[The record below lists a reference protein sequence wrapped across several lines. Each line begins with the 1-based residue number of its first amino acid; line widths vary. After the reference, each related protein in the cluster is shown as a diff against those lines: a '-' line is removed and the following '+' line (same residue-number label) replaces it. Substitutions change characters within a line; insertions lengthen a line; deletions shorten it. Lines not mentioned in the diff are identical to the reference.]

1 MKLNNEHPDGQAAD
15 VHVSDKLKGIGN
27 TMEIRKASDTELND
41 VLRVEKDAFGY
52 DKEANLVKDLLN
64 DSSAKPYFSFLAFSN
79 DRAVGHILFTSAQL
93 KVTQNDVSISLLAPL
108 AVIPEFQKQGVGG
121 KLIEYGL
128 QHLTTFDVDLVFVLG
143 HPEYYPQYGF
153 KPAGI
158 QGFEAPYPIPEE
170 HANAWMVQELRSGV
184 IGSVS
189 GKIRCA
195 DMLNKPQ
202 HWRE

>member
-1 MKLNNEHPDGQAAD
+1 MKG
-15 VHVSDKLKGIGN
+15 VFN
-27 TMEIRKASDTELND
+27 TMEIREALDTDLKD

-52 DKEANLVKDLLN
+52 DKEANLVNDLLG

-79 DRAVGHILFTSAQL
+79 NRAVGHILFTSAQL
-93 KVTQNDVSISLLAPL
+93 EGNQHDVSISLLAPL
-108 AVIPEFQKQGVGG
+108 AVVPEFQKQGVGR
-121 KLIEYGL
+121 KLIEHGL
-128 QHLTTFDVDLVFVLG
+128 QHLTNFGVDLVFVLG

-153 KPAGI
+153 KTAGI
-158 QGFEAPYPIPEE
+158 QGFDAPYPIPEE
-170 HANAWMVQELRSGV
+170 HANAWMVQELRPGV

>member
-1 MKLNNEHPDGQAAD
+1 
-15 VHVSDKLKGIGN
+15 
-27 TMEIRKASDTELND
+27 MEIREASDSELND
-41 VLRVEKDAFGY
+41 VLRVENDAFGY
-52 DKEANLVKDLLN
+52 DKEANLVKDLLG

-93 KVTQNDVSISLLAPL
+93 EGTQEDVSISLLAPL

-121 KLIEYGL
+121 KLIEHGL

-170 HANAWMVQELRSGV
+170 HANAWMVQELRPRV
-184 IGSVS
+184 IGSVF
-189 GKIRCA
+189 GKVRCA